1 MKEIPPLNQPERTG
15 GFEEDAWSGF
25 AKEALEKSLKKLEEE
40 KSYTVEKSDGK
51 LTIRDKNGRV
61 VIFEDTEKLLKMYE
75 EELKLESLTKENTDK
90 AQSQFIP
97 MHLSQADEHEGL
109 VSRHEIATA
118 IDPLDALLLNNLRED
133 QNKKGH

>member
-1 MKEIPPLNQPERTG
+1 MKEIPPLNQPERTEKQG
-15 GFEEDAWSGF
+15 ESVWTQRAQ
-25 AKEALEKSLKKLEEE
+25 EALEER
-40 KSYTVEKSDGK
+40 
-51 LTIRDKNGRV
+51 I
-61 VIFEDTEKLLKMYE
+61 EKLQEQGFAREERDGNLVIRNKAGEIVLFKDKQSLQKMYE